1 MHKRHLFVGASI
13 ILVAALIVTAFF
25 VGERWNQHALP
36 AAGSPASPTSSPIPS
51 GPGRSLLS
59 ALSGQQRTQEVAARV
74 AGLRVVDYYPS
85 ANSWTK
91 MWTNWNPKVLGSDF
105 ARIHALGGNAVRIVV
120 FPYTFGWPTV
130 SSLMAARFAKILK
143 IAASHG
149 LAVQVTLFDWWGE
162 YNQIS
167 QSQAWLKSFLSPY
180 ASDPEIQLV
189 ELKNEVDP
197 ADSAEVAWVRALLPV
212 LRSVLPRTPSTVSV
226 SGTAGPSGW
235 VKLSG
240 ELAGSPLDVADIH
253 FYGNEVTAYSWM
265 LAAKRAAGA
274 MPLFVGEIG
283 VPIADDNG
291 AGAAAAAYQQAHWFS
306 VVFAAARAAG
316 VPTPAPWTLY
326 DFKPGTVPPAEN
338 ASSAYNYG
346 LYSDT
351 GQWRP
356 AVEVVKEAFAG
367 RSNDTSNLNFR
378 LLGQNK
384 LPMVWSQ
391 DHSGQGDLSYDSR
404 TTYLKS
410 GSVSLSGTGPCFIG
424 SSSFFLVPTDPAVP
438 GQLWT
443 VSAWAKGVHVD
454 GVAQVSLSWFNSADS
469 YMGNTASEALAQGNP
484 TWTKLTVSA
493 HVPRNVTGVVVHLKS
508 CGVTGTVWFANVQ
521 IGVTP

>member
-1 MHKRHLFVGASI
+1 
-13 ILVAALIVTAFF
+13 
-25 VGERWNQHALP
+25 
-36 AAGSPASPTSSPIPS
+36 
-51 GPGRSLLS
+51 
-59 ALSGQQRTQEVAARV
+59 
-74 AGLRVVDYYPS
+74 
-85 ANSWTK
+85 
-91 MWTNWNPKVLGSDF
+91 
-105 ARIHALGGNAVRIVV
+105 
-120 FPYTFGWPTV
+120 
-130 SSLMAARFAKILK
+130 LMATRFANTLR
-143 IAASHG
+143 IAANNG

-162 YNQIS
+162 YNHIS

-197 ADSAEVAWVRALLPV
+197 ADSAEVAWVRALLPT

-226 SGTAGPSGW
+226 SGTAGPSGFARLRGE
-235 VKLSG
+235 LSG
-240 ELAGSPLDVADIH
+240 APLDVADIH
-253 FYGNEVTAYSWM
+253 FYGDEVTAYSWM
-265 LAAKRAAGA
+265 LAAKRAAGT

-283 VPIADDNG
+283 VPIMDTNG
-291 AGAAAAAYQQAHWFS
+291 AGAEAAAYQQAHWFS

-316 VPTPAPWTLY
+316 VATPAPWTLY
-326 DFKPGTVPPAEN
+326 DFKPGTVPSAESD
-338 ASSAYNYG
+338 SSAYNYG

-367 RSNDTSNLNFR
+367 RSIDTSNLNFK

-391 DHSGQGDLSYDSR
+391 DLSGQGDLSYDPR
-404 TTYLKS
+404 MTYL
-410 GSVSLSGTGPCFIG
+410 GFDSVSISRTGPCFIG
-424 SSSFFLVPTDPAVP
+424 SPSFFLVPTDPAIS

-454 GVAQVSLSWFNSADS
+454 GITQVSLSWFDSADS
-469 YMGNTASEALAQGNP
+469 YLGNEASEALAQGDPN
-484 TWTKLTVSA
+484 WTKLTVRA

-508 CGVTGTVWFANVQ
+508 CGLTGTVWFANVQ
-521 IGVTP
+521 IRVTP